1 MIDKYII
8 LNNSVHNHF
17 IHTYIGCIITIL
29 LFLYILNN
37 NYRYPGILISKSIII
52 ICIIVTLY
60 NIQEYLIKK
69 CLLNKKRLIELE
81 HYIKNKSFKNY
92 IPYILLS
99 LYMILLLHIS

>member
-17 IHTYIGCIITIL
+17 IHSYIGCIVTIL

-52 ICIIVTLY
+52 IFIAITLY
-60 NIQEYLIKK
+60 NIQEYIIKK
-69 CLLNKKRLIELE
+69 CLLSKKKIMELE
-81 HYIKNKSFKNY
+81 DYIKNKSFKNY

-99 LYMILLLHIS
+99 VYIILLLHFT